1 SFRDKKT
8 RANSPSGS
16 FPGRL
21 AASPQRFKV
30 MLVSHSVHWVPES
43 SMAIRHQ
50 LASGSQGFQ
59 RLALQRSLI
68 VTYIIQ
74 HLGFE
79 DEKAAVDPALAGLW
93 FFHKIHDVIN
103 LKFKTATTHAGRNCG
118 NERIRC
124 VRATQDI

>member
-1 SFRDKKT
+1 
-8 RANSPSGS
+8 
-16 FPGRL
+16 
-21 AASPQRFKV
+21 

-79 DEKAAVDPALAGLW
+79 DEKAAVNPALAGLW
-93 FFHKIHDVIN
+93 FFHKIHDVIT
-103 LKFKTATTHAGRNCG
+103 LKLKTAKPRDGRNWG
-118 NERIRC
+118 KGRNFSVTRMER
-124 VRATQDI
+124 TK